1 MSLKA
6 DQVRFW
12 SSADLDAAIAR
23 TAPDVPALLGD
34 GVPRTEA
41 AIVAALADRHPKD
54 DVKLAVMRLD
64 VVGRLDLQ
72 GSRYTL
78 PTAAAELISSAS
90 SASRSVRR
98 QSRKT

>member
-1 MSLKA
+1 M
-6 DQVRFW
+6 QYRI
-12 SSADLDAAIAR
+12 AANRAVIV
-23 TAPDVPALLGD
+23 TALAGQHLMRDIKRALALLS
-34 GVPRTEA
+34 
-41 AIVAALADRHPKD
+41 
-54 DVKLAVMRLD
+54 

-78 PTAAAELISSAS
+78 PAPEAELISSAS

>member
-1 MSLKA
+1 
-6 DQVRFW
+6 
-12 SSADLDAAIAR
+12 
-23 TAPDVPALLGD
+23 
-34 GVPRTEA
+34 
-41 AIVAALADRHPKD
+41 
-54 DVKLAVMRLD
+54 MRLD

-78 PTAAAELISSAS
+78 PAAEAELISSAS